1 MQALKKLKSYSERN
15 KVIEFRK
22 LYGDITNLSKLVKF
36 LKQGIYKILDPI
48 GFNALSKDSDLEL
61 DKSKESDKDQL
72 NMTCESKQ
80 KLVQSRLTA
89 QIDNLNTSISSL
101 SDDKSNLEKELEN
114 NNKLLEEFKVCNN
127 PLRCQ
132 LKHHLQVGDGK
143 RNMCD

>member
-1 MQALKKLKSYSERN
+1 
-15 KVIEFRK
+15 
-22 LYGDITNLSKLVKF
+22 
-36 LKQGIYKILDPI
+36 
-48 GFNALSKDSDLEL
+48 
-61 DKSKESDKDQL
+61 
-72 NMTCESKQ
+72 MTCESKQ

-132 LKHHLQVGDGK
+132 LKHHL
-143 RNMCD
+143 